1 MDNRTKTSQMIS
13 DPPVERNADGTFQ
26 KGVSGNP
33 GGRPKRTPA
42 VQQAIDRMKEITPEA
57 VEVVYKILKDEKT
70 TVYAKLQAAELIL
83 NRAMGRPETYL
94 RVEAADESQEQA
106 GLSLLELLEAC
117 GEDETRP
124 IAPAGSH
131 HDSGDDAPAE
141 VNPDAAS

>member
-1 MDNRTKTSQMIS
+1 MNNRAITGQKIS

-33 GGRPKRTPA
+33 SGRPKRTPA
-42 VQQAIDRMKEITPEA
+42 EQQAIDRMKEITPEA
-57 VEVVYKILKDEKT
+57 VEVVYDILKGEKT

-106 GLSLLELLEAC
+106 GLSLLELLESC
-117 GEDETRP
+117 GEPESQPT
-124 IAPAGSH
+124 IPA
-131 HDSGDDAPAE
+131 AVLPTE
-141 VNPDAAS
+141 VNADAG

>member
-1 MDNRTKTSQMIS
+1 MNNRTITGQKISESQ
-13 DPPVERNADGTFQ
+13 VERNADGTFL

-33 GGRPKRTPA
+33 SGRPKRTPA
-42 VQQAIDRMKEITPEA
+42 EQQAIDRMKEITPEA
-57 VEVVYKILKDEKT
+57 VEVVYGILTAENT

-117 GEDETRP
+117 GEEEPQPT
-124 IAPAGSH
+124 IPA
-131 HDSGDDAPAE
+131 AALPPE
-141 VNPDAAS
+141 VNADAG

>member
-1 MDNRTKTSQMIS
+1 MNNRAITGQKIS
-13 DPPVERNADGTFQ
+13 ETQVERNADGTFL

-33 GGRPKRTPA
+33 SGRPKRTPA
-42 VQQAIDRMKEITPEA
+42 EQQAIDRMKEITPEA

-124 IAPAGSH
+124 IAPAGSL
-131 HDSGDDAPAE
+131 HDSGADAPAE
-141 VNPDAAS
+141 VNPDAG

>member
-1 MDNRTKTSQMIS
+1 MDIRTKTAKMIS

-33 GGRPKRTPA
+33 SGRPKRTPA
-42 VQQAIDRMKEITPEA
+42 EQQAIDRMKEITPEA
-57 VEVVYKILKDEKT
+57 VEVVYSILTGEKT

-117 GEDETRP
+117 EEEP
-124 IAPAGSH
+124 QPNP
-131 HDSGDDAPAE
+131 PAE
-141 VNPDAAS
+141 VFPSEVNADAG

>member
-1 MDNRTKTSQMIS
+1 MDIRSKTAKMIS

-33 GGRPKRTPA
+33 SGRPKRTPA
-42 VQQAIDRMKEITPEA
+42 EQQAIDRMKEITPEA
-57 VEVVYKILKDEKT
+57 VEVVYDILKGEKT

-106 GLSLLELLEAC
+106 GLSLLELLESC
-117 GEDETRP
+117 GEPEPQPT
-124 IAPAGSH
+124 IPA
-131 HDSGDDAPAE
+131 AVLPTE
-141 VNPDAAS
+141 VNADAG

>member
-1 MDNRTKTSQMIS
+1 MNNRAITGQKIS

-33 GGRPKRTPA
+33 SGRPKRTPA
-42 VQQAIDRMKEITPEA
+42 EQQAIDRMKEITPEA
-57 VEVVYKILKDEKT
+57 VEVVYDILKGEKT

-106 GLSLLELLEAC
+106 GLSLLELLESC
-117 GEDETRP
+117 GEPEPQPT
-124 IAPAGSH
+124 IPA
-131 HDSGDDAPAE
+131 AVLPTE
-141 VNPDAAS
+141 VNADAG

>member
-1 MDNRTKTSQMIS
+1 MNNRAITGQKIS

-33 GGRPKRTPA
+33 SGRPKRTPA
-42 VQQAIDRMKEITPEA
+42 EQQAIDRMKEITPEA
-57 VEVVYKILKDEKT
+57 VEVVYSILTGEKT

-106 GLSLLELLEAC
+106 GLSLLELLESC
-117 GEDETRP
+117 GEPEPQPT
-124 IAPAGSH
+124 IPA
-131 HDSGDDAPAE
+131 AVLPAE
-141 VNPDAAS
+141 VNADAG

>member
-1 MDNRTKTSQMIS
+1 MDNRAITGKMIS
-13 DPPVERNADGTFQ
+13 DQSIERNADGTFQ

-42 VQQAIDRMKEITPEA
+42 EQQAIDRMKEITPEA
-57 VEVVYKILKDEKT
+57 VEVVYDILKGEKT

-106 GLSLLELLEAC
+106 GLSLLELLESC
-117 GEDETRP
+117 GEPEPQPT
-124 IAPAGSH
+124 IPA
-131 HDSGDDAPAE
+131 AVLPAE
-141 VNPDAAS
+141 VNADAG

>member
-1 MDNRTKTSQMIS
+1 MNNRAITGQKIS

-33 GGRPKRTPA
+33 SGRPKRTPA
-42 VQQAIDRMKEITPEA
+42 EQQAIDRMKEITPEA
-57 VEVVYKILKDEKT
+57 VEVVYDILKGEKT

-106 GLSLLELLEAC
+106 GLSLLELLESC
-117 GEDETRP
+117 GEPEPQPT
-124 IAPAGSH
+124 IPAAVLPS
-131 HDSGDDAPAE
+131 E
-141 VNPDAAS
+141 VNTDAG

>member
-1 MDNRTKTSQMIS
+1 MDIRKKTSQMIS

-33 GGRPKRTPA
+33 SGRPKRTPA
-42 VQQAIDRMKEITPEA
+42 EQQAIDRMKEITPEA
-57 VEVVYKILKDEKT
+57 VEVVYDILKGEKT

-106 GLSLLELLEAC
+106 GLSLLELLESC
-117 GEDETRP
+117 GEPEPQPT
-124 IAPAGSH
+124 IPAAVLPS
-131 HDSGDDAPAE
+131 E
-141 VNPDAAS
+141 VNADAG

>member
-1 MDNRTKTSQMIS
+1 MDIRKKTSQMIS

-33 GGRPKRTPA
+33 SGRPKRTPA
-42 VQQAIDRMKEITPEA
+42 EQQAIDRMKEITPEA
-57 VEVVYKILKDEKT
+57 VEVVYDILKGKNT

-106 GLSLLELLEAC
+106 GLSLLELLEVC
-117 GEDETRP
+117 EEEPQPTP
-124 IAPAGSH
+124 
-131 HDSGDDAPAE
+131 PAE
-141 VNPDAAS
+141 VLPSEVTPNAG

>member
-1 MDNRTKTSQMIS
+1 MDIRKKTSQMIS

-33 GGRPKRTPA
+33 SGRPKRTPA
-42 VQQAIDRMKEITPEA
+42 EQQAIDRMKEITPEA
-57 VEVVYKILKDEKT
+57 VEVVYGILKADNT

-94 RVEAADESQEQA
+94 RVENADESQEQA

-117 GEDETRP
+117 EEEP
-124 IAPAGSH
+124 QPNP
-131 HDSGDDAPAE
+131 PAE
-141 VNPDAAS
+141 VFPSEVNADAG

>member
-1 MDNRTKTSQMIS
+1 MNNRAITGQKIS

-33 GGRPKRTPA
+33 SGRPKRTPA
-42 VQQAIDRMKEITPEA
+42 EQQAIDRMKEITPEA
-57 VEVVYKILKDEKT
+57 VEVVYDILKGEKT

-106 GLSLLELLEAC
+106 GLSLLELLESC
-117 GEDETRP
+117 GEPEPQPTVP
-124 IAPAGSH
+124 VAVLPT
-131 HDSGDDAPAE
+131 E
-141 VNPDAAS
+141 VNADAD

>member
-1 MDNRTKTSQMIS
+1 MDIRKKTSQMIS

-33 GGRPKRTPA
+33 SGRPKRTPA
-42 VQQAIDRMKEITPEA
+42 EQQAIDRMKEITPEA
-57 VEVVYKILKDEKT
+57 VEVVYSILTGEKT

-117 GEDETRP
+117 EEEP
-124 IAPAGSH
+124 QPNP
-131 HDSGDDAPAE
+131 PAE
-141 VNPDAAS
+141 VFLRR

>member
-1 MDNRTKTSQMIS
+1 VNNRAITGQKIS
-13 DPPVERNADGTFQ
+13 ETQVERNADGTFL

-33 GGRPKRTPA
+33 SGRPKRTPA
-42 VQQAIDRMKEITPEA
+42 EQQAIDRMKEITPEA
-57 VEVVYKILKDEKT
+57 VEVVYGILTAENT

-117 GEDETRP
+117 GEEEPQPT
-124 IAPAGSH
+124 IPAAALPS
-131 HDSGDDAPAE
+131 E
-141 VNPDAAS
+141 VNADAG

>member
-1 MDNRTKTSQMIS
+1 MNNRAITGQKIS

-33 GGRPKRTPA
+33 SGRPKRTPA
-42 VQQAIDRMKEITPEA
+42 EQQAIDRMKEITPEA
-57 VEVVYKILKDEKT
+57 VEVVYDILKGEKT

-106 GLSLLELLEAC
+106 GLSLLELLESC
-117 GEDETRP
+117 GEPEPQPT
-124 IAPAGSH
+124 IPA
-131 HDSGDDAPAE
+131 AVLPAE
-141 VNPDAAS
+141 VNADAG

>member
-1 MDNRTKTSQMIS
+1 MDIRKKTSQMIS

-33 GGRPKRTPA
+33 SGRPKRTPA
-42 VQQAIDRMKEITPEA
+42 EQQAIDRMKEITPEA
-57 VEVVYKILKDEKT
+57 VEVVYDILKGEKT

-106 GLSLLELLEAC
+106 GLSLLELLESC
-117 GEDETRP
+117 GEPEPQPT
-124 IAPAGSH
+124 IPA
-131 HDSGDDAPAE
+131 AVLPAE
-141 VNPDAAS
+141 VNADAG

>member
-1 MDNRTKTSQMIS
+1 MDIRKKTSQMIS

-33 GGRPKRTPA
+33 SGRPKRTPA
-42 VQQAIDRMKEITPEA
+42 EQQAIDRMKEITPEA
-57 VEVVYKILKDEKT
+57 VEVVYNILKGEKT

-117 GEDETRP
+117 EEEPQPTP
-124 IAPAGSH
+124 
-131 HDSGDDAPAE
+131 PAE
-141 VNPDAAS
+141 VLPSEVTPNAG

>member
-1 MDNRTKTSQMIS
+1 MDIRKKTSQMIS

-33 GGRPKRTPA
+33 SGRPKRTPA
-42 VQQAIDRMKEITPEA
+42 EQQAIDRMKEITPEA
-57 VEVVYKILKDEKT
+57 VEVVYDILKGEKT

-106 GLSLLELLEAC
+106 GLSLLELLESC
-117 GEDETRP
+117 GEPEPQLT
-124 IAPAGSH
+124 IPA
-131 HDSGDDAPAE
+131 AVLPAE
-141 VNPDAAS
+141 VNADAG

>member
-1 MDNRTKTSQMIS
+1 MNNRAITGQKIS

-33 GGRPKRTPA
+33 SGRPKRTPA
-42 VQQAIDRMKEITPEA
+42 EQQAIDRMKEITPEA
-57 VEVVYKILKDEKT
+57 VEVVYDILKNDKT

-106 GLSLLELLEAC
+106 GLSLLELLESC
-117 GEDETRP
+117 GEPEPQLT
-124 IAPAGSH
+124 IPA
-131 HDSGDDAPAE
+131 AVLPTE
-141 VNPDAAS
+141 VNADAG

>member
-1 MDNRTKTSQMIS
+1 MDIRTKTAQMIS
-13 DPPVERNADGTFQ
+13 ESQIERNADGTFQ

-42 VQQAIDRMKEITPEA
+42 EQQAIDRMKEITPEA
-57 VEVVYKILKDEKT
+57 VDVVYKILTGDKT

-106 GLSLLELLEAC
+106 GLSLLELLESC
-117 GEDETRP
+117 GEEETRP
-124 IAPAGSH
+124 TI
-131 HDSGDDAPAE
+131 PAE
-141 VNPDAAS
+141 SLSDSDSDADNPEVTADAG

>member
-1 MDNRTKTSQMIS
+1 MDIRKKTSQMIS

-33 GGRPKRTPA
+33 SGRPKRTPA
-42 VQQAIDRMKEITPEA
+42 EQQAIDRMKEITPEA
-57 VEVVYKILKDEKT
+57 VEVVYDILKGEKT

-106 GLSLLELLEAC
+106 GLSLLELLESC
-117 GEDETRP
+117 GEPEPQPT
-124 IAPAGSH
+124 IPA
-131 HDSGDDAPAE
+131 AVLPTE
-141 VNPDAAS
+141 VNADAG

>member
-1 MDNRTKTSQMIS
+1 MNNRAITGQKIS

-33 GGRPKRTPA
+33 SGRPKRTPA
-42 VQQAIDRMKEITPEA
+42 EQQAIDRMKEITPEA
-57 VEVVYKILKDEKT
+57 VEVVYSILTGEKT

-117 GEDETRP
+117 EEEPQPTP
-124 IAPAGSH
+124 
-131 HDSGDDAPAE
+131 PAE
-141 VNPDAAS
+141 VLPSEVNADAG

>member
-1 MDNRTKTSQMIS
+1 MDNRAITGKMIS
-13 DPPVERNADGTFQ
+13 DQQIERNANGTFQ

-42 VQQAIDRMKEITPEA
+42 EQQAIDRMKEITPEA
-57 VEVVYKILKDEKT
+57 VEVVYGILTDDKT

-106 GLSLLELLEAC
+106 GLSLLELLESC
-117 GEDETRP
+117 GETEPQPT
-124 IAPAGSH
+124 IPAAVLPDPDNS
-131 HDSGDDAPAE
+131 E
-141 VNPDAAS
+141 VNADEG

>member
-1 MDNRTKTSQMIS
+1 MNNRAITGQKIS

-33 GGRPKRTPA
+33 SGRPKRTPA
-42 VQQAIDRMKEITPEA
+42 EQQAIDRMKEITPEA
-57 VEVVYKILKDEKT
+57 VEVVYSILTGEKT

-117 GEDETRP
+117 EEEP
-124 IAPAGSH
+124 QPNP
-131 HDSGDDAPAE
+131 PAE
-141 VNPDAAS
+141 VLPSEVNADAG

>member
-1 MDNRTKTSQMIS
+1 
-13 DPPVERNADGTFQ
+13 
-26 KGVSGNP
+26 
-33 GGRPKRTPA
+33 
-42 VQQAIDRMKEITPEA
+42 MKEITPEA
-57 VEVVYKILKDEKT
+57 VEVVYGILTGEKT

-124 IAPAGSH
+124 TAPAGSSR
-131 HDSGDDAPAE
+131 DSGDDVPAE
-141 VNPDAAS
+141 VNPDAG

>member
-1 MDNRTKTSQMIS
+1 MIS

-33 GGRPKRTPA
+33 SGRPKRTPA
-42 VQQAIDRMKEITPEA
+42 EQQAIDRMKEITPEA
-57 VEVVYKILKDEKT
+57 VEVVYGILKADNT

-94 RVEAADESQEQA
+94 RVENADESQEQA

-117 GEDETRP
+117 EEEP
-124 IAPAGSH
+124 QPNP
-131 HDSGDDAPAE
+131 PAE
-141 VNPDAAS
+141 VFPSEVNADAG

>member
-1 MDNRTKTSQMIS
+1 MDIRKKTSQMIS

-33 GGRPKRTPA
+33 SGRPKRTPA
-42 VQQAIDRMKEITPEA
+42 EQQAIDRMKEITPEA
-57 VEVVYKILKDEKT
+57 VEVVYSILTGEKT

-94 RVEAADESQEQA
+94 RVENADESQEQA

-117 GEDETRP
+117 EEEP
-124 IAPAGSH
+124 QPNP
-131 HDSGDDAPAE
+131 PAE
-141 VNPDAAS
+141 VFPSEVNADAG

>member
-1 MDNRTKTSQMIS
+1 MNNRAITGQKIS

-33 GGRPKRTPA
+33 SGRPKRTPA
-42 VQQAIDRMKEITPEA
+42 EQQAIDRMKEITPEA
-57 VEVVYKILKDEKT
+57 VEVVYSILTGEKT

-106 GLSLLELLEAC
+106 GLSLLELLESC
-117 GEDETRP
+117 GEPEPQPT
-124 IAPAGSH
+124 IPA
-131 HDSGDDAPAE
+131 AVLPTE
-141 VNPDAAS
+141 VNADAG

>member
-1 MDNRTKTSQMIS
+1 MDIRKKTSQMIS

-33 GGRPKRTPA
+33 SGRPKRTPA
-42 VQQAIDRMKEITPEA
+42 EQQAIDRMKEITPEV
-57 VEVVYKILKDEKT
+57 VEVVYDILKGEKT

-106 GLSLLELLEAC
+106 GLSLLELLESC
-117 GEDETRP
+117 GEPEPQPT
-124 IAPAGSH
+124 IPA
-131 HDSGDDAPAE
+131 AVLPTE
-141 VNPDAAS
+141 VNADAG